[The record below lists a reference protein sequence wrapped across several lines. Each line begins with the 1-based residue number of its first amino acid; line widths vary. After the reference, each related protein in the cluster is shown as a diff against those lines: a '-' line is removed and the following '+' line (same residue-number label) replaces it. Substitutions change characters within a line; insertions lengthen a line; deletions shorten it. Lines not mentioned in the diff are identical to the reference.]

1 VEREANYAA
10 VGAFVLL
17 VALLGALFVYWY
29 SDTREHRNYN
39 RYEIYF
45 SGSVSGLERGA
56 AVRYLGVG
64 VGRVVELHIDP
75 RDSSRVEVIVDID
88 ATTPISAHTVAQLQ
102 LQGVTGLLY
111 IDLFE
116 ARSDKVLAP
125 AVAGL
130 RFPVIRSGPSRFD
143 VFLASL
149 PELVAAAGDVVQR
162 ADLLLNDTNLHAV
175 SSTLGSL
182 DEASSKLPQ
191 TMRDLNALVA
201 ELRGA
206 SADRVL
212 VEAFLP
218 GEEVSFMALCD
229 GEHVLPLAT
238 ARDYKRIGDGDTG
251 PNTGGMGAHSPSGGL
266 TKEAGALVVE
276 TILHPTVA
284 GLAAEGRPF
293 VGVLY
298 AGLMLTPEGPQVLE
312 FNARFGDPEAQVIL
326 LRLEDDLLPILA
338 AGAAGRFE
346 ARRLSF
352 RREVAA
358 CVVLASPGYPGR
370 PVQGEPIR
378 GLDRAAALPG
388 VEIFHA
394 GTANAAD
401 AGGELVSAGGRVLS
415 VCAVDPSLAEAL
427 RKAYAA
433 VAEIDWPSKVYR
445 HDIGRQLL
453 DRTPLDAGD

>member
-29 SDTREHRNYN
+29 SDAREHRSYN

-75 RDSSRVEVIVDID
+75 RDPSRVEVIVDID

-116 ARSDKVLAP
+116 APGNTVLAP

-130 RFPVIRSGPSRFD
+130 KFPVIRSGPSRFD

-162 ADLLLNDTNLHAV
+162 ADLLLSDANLHAV

-182 DEASSKLPQ
+182 EKASSTLPQ
-191 TMRDLNALVA
+191 TVHDLNALVA

-206 SADRVL
+206 TTELAASARSTHALIDAAGPDVQAAARGMHSIADHLASASEQLDRVIADNRED
-212 VEAFLP
+212 VR
-218 GEEVSFMALCD
+218 SF
-229 GEHVLPLAT
+229 
-238 ARDYKRIGDGDTG
+238 ARD
-251 PNTGGMGAHSPSGGL
+251 GL
-266 TKEAGALVVE
+266 PELERFAREGRE
-276 TILHPTVA
+276 
-284 GLAAEGRPF
+284 AAEDIRALSNSLRENPAQ
-293 VGVLY
+293 LIY
-298 AGLMLTPEGPQVLE
+298 QPQE
-312 FNARFGDPEAQVIL
+312 R
-326 LRLEDDLLPILA
+326 
-338 AGAAGRFE
+338 
-346 ARRLSF
+346 
-352 RREVAA
+352 
-358 CVVLASPGYPGR
+358 
-370 PVQGEPIR
+370 
-378 GLDRAAALPG
+378 G
-388 VEIFHA
+388 VEIP
-394 GTANAAD
+394 
-401 AGGELVSAGGRVLS
+401 R
-415 VCAVDPSLAEAL
+415 
-427 RKAYAA
+427 
-433 VAEIDWPSKVYR
+433 
-445 HDIGRQLL
+445 
-453 DRTPLDAGD
+453 